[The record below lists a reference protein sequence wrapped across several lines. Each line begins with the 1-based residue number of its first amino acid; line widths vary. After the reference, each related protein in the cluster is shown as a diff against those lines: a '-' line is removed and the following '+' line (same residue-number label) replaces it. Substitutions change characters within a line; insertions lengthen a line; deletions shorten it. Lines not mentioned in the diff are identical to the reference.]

1 VLVVLLGVLLLV
13 ALVSAAGG
21 VAVWAAGGVAVWL
34 DVSVLVVEL
43 VLEVEDWVASV
54 DDVLDAGALVLGAD
68 EVAPV

>member
-1 VLVVLLGVLLLV
+1 VLLVLLV
-13 ALVSAAGG
+13 ALWSAAGG
-21 VAVWAAGGVAVWL
+21 VVVWAAGGVVDWL

-54 DDVLDAGALVLGAD
+54 DEVDAGALLLGAD